1 MEIPDKNPDTIRHT
15 KPGDYVEV
23 VITDASSQVL
33 IGAPIS
39 FSSIKEFSS

>member
-1 MEIPDKNPDTIRHT
+1 MEIPDKNSNVRHT

-33 IGAPIS
+33 IGAPINL
-39 FSSIKEFSS
+39 SSIKEFSQ